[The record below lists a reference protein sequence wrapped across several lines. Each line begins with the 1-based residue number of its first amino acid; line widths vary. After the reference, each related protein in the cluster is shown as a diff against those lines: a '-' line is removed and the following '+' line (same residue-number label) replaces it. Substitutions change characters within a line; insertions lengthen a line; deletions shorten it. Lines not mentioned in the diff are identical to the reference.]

1 MVSFASLAFIF
12 RFLPVF
18 LIIYYVVPSKY
29 RDMVLLFGS
38 YVFYA
43 MGDPYFIALLILL
56 TLLNYFVGN
65 KMKGLSEGFEIHDWQ
80 KVRQKIR
87 QKVRQKGNFM
97 ERDYEE
103 IFQKVL
109 DYEQTL
115 HEKNRKRI
123 KIGLKCIW
131 IVPLFFLALLFLTG
145 SNKVI
150 FLILWIVSLFALSI
164 YLIVV
169 EYMDHNLQEKIMEL
183 KGEEGTIEAVTP
195 ADFDRAAQIIRKTR
209 EMIGEGLN
217 SPAETQA
224 EDGEDGECEK

>member
-1 MVSFASLAFIF
+1 
-12 RFLPVF
+12 
-18 LIIYYVVPSKY
+18 
-29 RDMVLLFGS
+29 
-38 YVFYA
+38 
-43 MGDPYFIALLILL
+43 
-56 TLLNYFVGN
+56 
-65 KMKGLSEGFEIHDWQ
+65 
-80 KVRQKIR
+80 
-87 QKVRQKGNFM
+87 M

-131 IVPLFFLALLFLTG
+131 IVPRFFLALLFLTG

-169 EYMDHNLQEKIMEL
+169 EYMDHNLQEKIM
-183 KGEEGTIEAVTP
+183 
-195 ADFDRAAQIIRKTR
+195 DRAAQIIRKTR

-224 EDGEDGECEK
+224 EVTEKKDEAEEIKETEDGEEGE

>member
-1 MVSFASLAFIF
+1 
-12 RFLPVF
+12 
-18 LIIYYVVPSKY
+18 
-29 RDMVLLFGS
+29 
-38 YVFYA
+38 
-43 MGDPYFIALLILL
+43 
-56 TLLNYFVGN
+56 
-65 KMKGLSEGFEIHDWQ
+65 
-80 KVRQKIR
+80 
-87 QKVRQKGNFM
+87 M

-209 EMIGEGLN
+209 EMICIQCRENTQSHNNNNCHYIIADPTDVGGKYFPDVTHITRLPPRLLFLLFLLLRLFSLSLLPV
-217 SPAETQA
+217 SPP
-224 EDGEDGECEK
+224 GSSVPHRSFHGSCG

>member
-1 MVSFASLAFIF
+1 
-12 RFLPVF
+12 
-18 LIIYYVVPSKY
+18 
-29 RDMVLLFGS
+29 
-38 YVFYA
+38 
-43 MGDPYFIALLILL
+43 
-56 TLLNYFVGN
+56 
-65 KMKGLSEGFEIHDWQ
+65 
-80 KVRQKIR
+80 
-87 QKVRQKGNFM
+87 M

-150 FLILWIVSLFALSI
+150 FLILWI

-224 EDGEDGECEK
+224 EVTEKKDEAEEIKAAEEIKETEDGEEGE

>member
-1 MVSFASLAFIF
+1 
-12 RFLPVF
+12 
-18 LIIYYVVPSKY
+18 
-29 RDMVLLFGS
+29 
-38 YVFYA
+38 
-43 MGDPYFIALLILL
+43 
-56 TLLNYFVGN
+56 
-65 KMKGLSEGFEIHDWQ
+65 
-80 KVRQKIR
+80 
-87 QKVRQKGNFM
+87 M

-164 YLIVV
+164 YLI
-169 EYMDHNLQEKIMEL
+169 
-183 KGEEGTIEAVTP
+183 
-195 ADFDRAAQIIRKTR
+195 
-209 EMIGEGLN
+209 GEGLN

-224 EDGEDGECEK
+224 EDGEDGE

>member
-1 MVSFASLAFIF
+1 
-12 RFLPVF
+12 
-18 LIIYYVVPSKY
+18 
-29 RDMVLLFGS
+29 
-38 YVFYA
+38 
-43 MGDPYFIALLILL
+43 
-56 TLLNYFVGN
+56 
-65 KMKGLSEGFEIHDWQ
+65 
-80 KVRQKIR
+80 
-87 QKVRQKGNFM
+87 M

-150 FLILWIVSLFALSI
+150 FLILWIVSLFALSV

-169 EYMDHNLQEKIMEL
+169 EYMDYNLQEKIMEL
-183 KGEEGTIEAVTP
+183 KGEEGAIEAVTP

-217 SPAETQA
+217 STAETQVA
-224 EDGEDGECEK
+224 ETEEAEESEEIKETEKTKETKETKDGEAGE

>member
-1 MVSFASLAFIF
+1 
-12 RFLPVF
+12 
-18 LIIYYVVPSKY
+18 
-29 RDMVLLFGS
+29 
-38 YVFYA
+38 
-43 MGDPYFIALLILL
+43 
-56 TLLNYFVGN
+56 
-65 KMKGLSEGFEIHDWQ
+65 
-80 KVRQKIR
+80 
-87 QKVRQKGNFM
+87 M

-169 EYMDHNLQEKIMEL
+169 EYMDHNLQE
-183 KGEEGTIEAVTP
+183 EGTIEAVTP

-224 EDGEDGECEK
+224 EVTEKKDEAEETEDGEEGE